1 MKLLHD
7 KALLKGFVLPWAVM
21 LGLILLQLLF
31 MLLGA
36 GLVAPFIGLAMMAI
50 VVAIPMELPKAPNAG
65 RIFALAGAFWL
76 VFILFGLGMLD
87 PLTRHDQPTYFH
99 SEP

>member
-1 MKLLHD
+1 MSAVLRRY
-7 KALLKGFVLPWAVM
+7 ALPWAVM
-21 LGLILLQLLF
+21 LGLIGLQLIL

-36 GLVAPFIGLAMMAI
+36 GILAPLVGLVMAGI
-50 VVAIPMELPKAPNAG
+50 VVAVPMELPGAPNTG

-76 VFILFGLGMLD
+76 VMVLFGLGMLD

>member
-1 MKLLHD
+1 MMKLLHD
-7 KALLKGFVLPWAVM
+7 PALKRFVLPWAAL
-21 LGLILLQLLF
+21 LGLIVLELLF
-31 MLLGA
+31 MLSGA
-36 GLVAPFIGLAMMAI
+36 GIAAPFIGLMMMGI
-50 VVAIPMELPKAPNAG
+50 VVAIPMELPRAPNAA
-65 RIFALAGAFWL
+65 RIFALAGVFWL